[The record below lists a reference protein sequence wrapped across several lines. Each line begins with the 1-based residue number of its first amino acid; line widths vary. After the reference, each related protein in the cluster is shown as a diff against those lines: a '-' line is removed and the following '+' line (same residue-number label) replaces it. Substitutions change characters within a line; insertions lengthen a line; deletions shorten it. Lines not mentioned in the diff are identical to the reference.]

1 MDNFIKEWLDNCK
14 WWFSKTEKIDN
25 YIINKYEYL
34 LDLEPN
40 ITQYNFLSYIVLYD
54 QIPRHIFR
62 NQDGSH
68 IILYFLNKAI
78 DIVNTFKNQA
88 NNLNEIELTFFML
101 QLRHTNT
108 NLRSLLNVSKN
119 NIYQFVQK
127 HNITYVKNSTP
138 EWSQRGKIRNNIVP
152 VLKLNLYPD
161 YLIYLKIFK
170 ICI

>member
-1 MDNFIKEWLDNCK
+1 
-14 WWFSKTEKIDN
+14 
-25 YIINKYEYL
+25 
-34 LDLEPN
+34 
-40 ITQYNFLSYIVLYD
+40 
-54 QIPRHIFR
+54 
-62 NQDGSH
+62 
-68 IILYFLNKAI
+68 
-78 DIVNTFKNQA
+78 
-88 NNLNEIELTFFML
+88 ML

-127 HNITYVKNSTP
+127 HNIPYVKNSTP